1 VINFRCSMVDGEN
14 NPIISDDNIDKF
26 AEILLNDY
34 KQELLKEPG
43 PINYLHFLES
53 YLGANIEIMDIYYED
68 NPIWGVTSFN
78 DGERLEVFDR
88 KRKCIKWN
96 KLKKRTIVLDN
107 YVMQKGR
114 EGLALFT
121 GLHEAGHLWLHSGVY
136 TRPTGQMSLFG
147 EPKKRKV
154 VCCRKGDI
162 VNFGKGSGYRTAKEW
177 REHHANYFAAAVAM
191 PKSTF
196 VPFVKKMIAV
206 QDFGE
211 DLTSNTFAL
220 FFTEYLPKIISDAYG
235 VSKQAAYV
243 RLCKFGFDRLE
254 KKSQL
259 ALF

>member
-1 VINFRCSMVDGEN
+1 MEVYPSQSLDFTC
-14 NPIISDDNIDKF
+14 
-26 AEILLNDY
+26 
-34 KQELLKEPG
+34 LK
-43 PINYLHFLES
+43 N
-53 YLGANIEIMDIYYED
+53 
-68 NPIWGVTSFN
+68 
-78 DGERLEVFDR
+78 RR
-88 KRKCIKWN
+88 
-96 KLKKRTIVLDN
+96 VLPQRVRN
-107 YVMQKGR
+107 V
-114 EGLALFT
+114 
-121 GLHEAGHLWLHSGVY
+121 S
-136 TRPTGQMSLFG
+136 
-147 EPKKRKV
+147 
-154 VCCRKGDI
+154 
-162 VNFGKGSGYRTAKEW
+162 YRTAKEW

-243 RLCKFGFDRLE
+243 RLCKFGFDRLK